1 MLYALHTLRAPGA
14 LVAGYQRGDEIHEAV
29 AESWGLTEEDVS
41 TERPGS
47 EPKAVVTPRPD
58 EGANRAAWEG
68 WALANGMSEEDVA
81 AATQDD
87 LEAFEPDGTTDSN
100 RPADSA
106 KKAEWVRYVQG
117 RTDDEGVKSWAGADT
132 TTKADLQGWTPETRV
147 GDPVAVAATDQA
159 NG

>member
-14 LVAGYQRGDEIHEAV
+14 LVAGYQRGDEIHESV

-41 TERPGS
+41 TERPAG
-47 EPKAVVTPRPD
+47 EPEVAVVPRPG

-68 WALANGMSEEDVA
+68 WALANGMSEEAVA

-87 LEAFEPDGTTDSN
+87 LQAFEPGGAADSS

-106 KKAEWVRYVQG
+106 KKAEWVAYVQG
-117 RTDDEGVKSWAGADT
+117 RTDDEAVRSWAGADT
-132 TTKADLQGWTPETRV
+132 TTKADLQGWTPGTSV
-147 GDPVAVAATDQA
+147 GDPVAVAATEQA